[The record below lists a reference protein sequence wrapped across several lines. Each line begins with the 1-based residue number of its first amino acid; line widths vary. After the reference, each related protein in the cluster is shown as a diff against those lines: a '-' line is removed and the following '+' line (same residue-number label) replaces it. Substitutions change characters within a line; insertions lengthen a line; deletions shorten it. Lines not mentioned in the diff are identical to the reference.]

1 MPGGPSAAFPQD
13 TWLRCV
19 YQSACQ
25 RSPVG
30 LLDSFEKGL
39 ERAVNS
45 AFAKTFRSGIQPV
58 EIASALR
65 READTKAAVVS
76 RDRIIAPN
84 SFVVRL
90 SADDAE
96 RMRGL
101 GGALTDELHALLT
114 AHATSQGYSFA
125 GPLSISL
132 EADEKVATGTV
143 RVSSGT
149 VEGRVSWQA
158 VVDVDGRRH
167 SISRA
172 RTVIGRGSDADIT
185 IADAGSSRKHVEIL
199 WDGERA
205 MMRDLGSTNGTKVNG
220 QKLREAALPTDTTIT
235 IGRTD
240 LVFRIVPVAAPSRP
254 AARGDDATRAF
265 GALG

>member
-1 MPGGPSAAFPQD
+1 M
-13 TWLRCV
+13 
-19 YQSACQ
+19 
-25 RSPVG
+25 G

-39 ERAVNS
+39 ERAVNG

-58 EIASALR
+58 EIASAVR

-84 SFVVRL
+84 NYVVRL

-114 AHATSQGYSFA
+114 KHSKSQGYSFG
-125 GPLSISL
+125 GPLSIVL
-132 EADEKVATGTV
+132 EPDEKVSTGTV

-149 VEGRVSWQA
+149 VEGRVSWEA

-167 SISRA
+167 RITRA
-172 RTVIGRGSDADIT
+172 RTVIGRGTDADIT
-185 IADAGSSRKHVEIL
+185 IADAGSSRKHAEIL

-220 QKLREAALPTDTTIT
+220 QKLREAALPSDTTIT

-240 LVFRIVPVAAPSRP
+240 LVFRVVPQTVP
-254 AARGDDATRAF
+254 ARVSDATRAF
-265 GALG
+265 GGIHE

>member
-1 MPGGPSAAFPQD
+1 M
-13 TWLRCV
+13 
-19 YQSACQ
+19 
-25 RSPVG
+25 
-30 LLDSFEKGL
+30 
-39 ERAVNS
+39 NS

-84 SFVVRL
+84 SYVVRL
-90 SADDAE
+90 SPDDAE
-96 RMRGL
+96 RMQGL
-101 GGALTDELHALLT
+101 GGALTDELHALIT
-114 AHATSQGYSFA
+114 AHANAQGYSFS
-125 GPLSISL
+125 GPLAITL
-132 EADEKVATGTV
+132 EADDKVATGTV

-158 VVDVDGRRH
+158 VIDVDGRRH
-167 SISRA
+167 SLTRA

-185 IADAGSSRKHVEIL
+185 IADAGSSRRHVEIL

-205 MMRDLGSTNGTKVNG
+205 MMRDLGSTNGTKVDG
-220 QKLREAALPTDTTIT
+220 HKVREASLPTGTTLT

-240 LVFRIVPVAAPSRP
+240 LVFRIVPIASPSRP
-254 AARGDDATRAF
+254 APPRDDDATRVF
-265 GALG
+265 GVI

>member
-1 MPGGPSAAFPQD
+1 M
-13 TWLRCV
+13 
-19 YQSACQ
+19 
-25 RSPVG
+25 G

-84 SFVVRL
+84 NYVVRL
-90 SADDAE
+90 SGDDAG
-96 RMRGL
+96 RMQGL
-101 GGALTDELHALLT
+101 GRALTDELHALLSK
-114 AHATSQGYSFA
+114 HATAQGYSFA
-125 GPLSISL
+125 GALSISL
-132 EADEKVATGTV
+132 EPDEKIATGTV
-143 RVSSGT
+143 RVTSGT

-158 VVDVDGRRH
+158 VIDVDGRRH
-167 SISRA
+167 SLTKA
-172 RTVIGRGSDADIT
+172 RTVIGRGSDAEIT
-185 IADAGSSRKHVEIL
+185 IADAGSSRKHAEVL

-220 QKLREAALPTDTTIT
+220 QKVREAALPTDTTIT

-240 LVFRIVPVAAPSRP
+240 LVFRIVPIASPSRP
-254 AARGDDATRAF
+254 SDDSTRAY
-265 GALG
+265 GVMP

>member
-1 MPGGPSAAFPQD
+1 M
-13 TWLRCV
+13 
-19 YQSACQ
+19 
-25 RSPVG
+25 G

-76 RDRIIAPN
+76 RDRIITPN
-84 SFVVRL
+84 NYIVRL
-90 SADDAE
+90 STDDAA
-96 RMRGL
+96 RMQGL
-101 GGALTDELHALLT
+101 GGALIDELHTLLT
-114 AHATSQGYSFA
+114 THARTQGYSFA
-125 GPLSISL
+125 GALAISL

-167 SISRA
+167 TLSRS

-185 IADAGSSRKHVEIL
+185 ISDAGSSRRHAEIL

-220 QKLREAALPTDTTIT
+220 AKAREARLDSDATIT

-240 LVFRIVPVAAPSRP
+240 LVFRIVPVAAAQRGG
-254 AARGDDATRAF
+254 GDDATRAF
-265 GALG
+265 GVTP

>member
-1 MPGGPSAAFPQD
+1 M
-13 TWLRCV
+13 
-19 YQSACQ
+19 
-25 RSPVG
+25 G

-96 RMRGL
+96 RMQGL

-114 AHATSQGYSFA
+114 KHATSQGYSFA
-125 GPLSISL
+125 GPLSINL

-149 VEGRVSWQA
+149 VEGRVNWQA

-240 LVFRIVPVAAPSRP
+240 LVFRIVPVATPSRH
-254 AARGDDATRAF
+254 ASRGDDATRAF

>member
-1 MPGGPSAAFPQD
+1 M
-13 TWLRCV
+13 
-19 YQSACQ
+19 
-25 RSPVG
+25 G

-39 ERAVNS
+39 ERAVNG

-58 EIASALR
+58 EIASAIR
-65 READTKAAVVS
+65 READIKAAVVS

-84 SFVVRL
+84 SYVVHL
-90 SADDAE
+90 SADDLD
-96 RMRGL
+96 RMRAL
-101 GGALTDELHALLT
+101 GGTLTDELHALIDT
-114 AHATSQGYSFA
+114 HAKAQGYSFA
-125 GPLSISL
+125 GPVSIAL

-143 RVSSGT
+143 RVDSGT

-167 SISRA
+167 TITHA
-172 RTVIGRGSDADIT
+172 RSVIGRGSDADIT

-220 QKLREAALPTDTTIT
+220 DKVREAPLPTDTTIT

-240 LVFRIVPVAAPSRP
+240 LVFRIVPVTIDRTSGVNR
-254 AARGDDATRAF
+254 
-265 GALG
+265 

>member
-1 MPGGPSAAFPQD
+1 M
-13 TWLRCV
+13 
-19 YQSACQ
+19 
-25 RSPVG
+25 G

-39 ERAVNS
+39 ERAVNG

-65 READTKAAVVS
+65 READIKAAVVS
-76 RDRIIAPN
+76 RDRIIVPN

-90 SADDAE
+90 SADDYD
-96 RMRGL
+96 RMHAL

-114 AHATSQGYSFA
+114 KHSKAQGYSFA
-125 GPLSISL
+125 GPVSIAL
-132 EADEKVATGTV
+132 ESDEKVATGTV
-143 RVSSGT
+143 RVNSGT
-149 VEGRVSWQA
+149 IEGRVSWQA
-158 VVDVDGRRH
+158 VIDVDGRRH
-167 SISRA
+167 SLGA

-220 QKLREAALPTDTTIT
+220 QKVREAPLPSDTTIT

-240 LVFRIVPVAAPSRP
+240 LVFRVVAVAAEG
-254 AARGDDATRAF
+254 AAR
-265 GALG
+265 

>member
-1 MPGGPSAAFPQD
+1 M
-13 TWLRCV
+13 
-19 YQSACQ
+19 
-25 RSPVG
+25 G

-84 SFVVRL
+84 NYVVRL
-90 SADDAE
+90 SADDYE
-96 RMRGL
+96 RMQGL

-114 AHATSQGYSFA
+114 KHAKSQGYSFA
-125 GPLSISL
+125 GPLAIAL
-132 EADEKVATGTV
+132 EADDIATGTV

-149 VEGRVSWQA
+149 VEGRVNWQA
-158 VVDVDGRRH
+158 VIDVDGRRH
-167 SISRA
+167 PLTRA
-172 RTVIGRGSDADIT
+172 RTVIGRGTDADIT

-220 QKLREAALPTDTTIT
+220 AKVREAGLPTDTTLT

-240 LVFRIVPVAAPSRP
+240 LIFRIVPVATPSRP
-254 AARGDDATRAF
+254 ARPRDDDATRAF
-265 GALG
+265 GAI

>member
-1 MPGGPSAAFPQD
+1 M
-13 TWLRCV
+13 
-19 YQSACQ
+19 
-25 RSPVG
+25 G

-84 SFVVRL
+84 SYVARL
-90 SADDAE
+90 SPDDAE
-96 RMRGL
+96 RMQGL
-101 GGALTDELHALLT
+101 GSALIQELHTLLT
-114 AHATSQGYSFA
+114 KHATAQGYSFA
-125 GPLSISL
+125 GPLSVTI
-132 EADEKVATGTV
+132 EADEKIATGTV
-143 RVSSGT
+143 RVGSGT

-158 VVDVDGRRH
+158 VIEVDGRRH
-167 SISRA
+167 PLTRA
-172 RTVIGRGSDADIT
+172 RTVVGRGSDADIA
-185 IADAGSSRKHVEIL
+185 ISDAGSSRKHVEIL

-220 QKLREAALPTDTTIT
+220 QKVREAPLPTDTTIT

-240 LVFRIVPVAAPSRP
+240 LVFRIVPVAAPRRP
-254 AARGDDATRAF
+254 RDDDATRAF
-265 GALG
+265 GVSYE

>member
-1 MPGGPSAAFPQD
+1 M
-13 TWLRCV
+13 
-19 YQSACQ
+19 
-25 RSPVG
+25 G

-84 SFVVRL
+84 NYVVRL
-90 SADDAE
+90 SADDYE
-96 RMRGL
+96 RMQGL

-114 AHATSQGYSFA
+114 KHAKSQGYSFA
-125 GPLSISL
+125 GPLAIAL
-132 EADEKVATGTV
+132 EADDIATGTV

-149 VEGRVSWQA
+149 VEGRVNWQA
-158 VVDVDGRRH
+158 VIDVDGRRH
-167 SISRA
+167 PLTRA
-172 RTVIGRGSDADIT
+172 RTVIGRGTDADIT

-220 QKLREAALPTDTTIT
+220 AKVREAGLPTDTTLT

-240 LVFRIVPVAAPSRP
+240 LIFRIVPVATPSRP
-254 AARGDDATRAF
+254 PRPRDDDATRAF
-265 GALG
+265 GAI